1 MALLKKLFIPAVTAV
16 LFAAL
21 CCACMAYSARSMIL
35 IEAESGAVLDSV
47 DCDKRLPMASTTK
60 IMTALVVLERV
71 PLTETV
77 AVTPASTGVEGSSMY
92 LAPGE
97 RLTVEQLLYGLML
110 SSGNDA
116 ASALA
121 IHVAG
126 GEREFAA
133 LMNERARSLGLS
145 DTHFVNPSGLPD
157 DDHYTTARELAVIT
171 AAALQNPDFRR
182 IVSMK
187 SVTLAGRTLTN
198 HNKLLKLYDGAIG
211 VKTGFTKKAGRC
223 LVSAAERDGVTL
235 ICVTLNDGDDWND
248 HIAALE
254 LGFSKVKRVTLAEA
268 GGVSITLK
276 TPDGESVIATN
287 PDGAS
292 AVLKK
297 DAEVTSVIRAPRF
310 IYAPAASGDRV
321 GRVDYYS
328 DGALVASCPLAL
340 REGIAAPP
348 LKKELLISRM
358 IQRIKEF
365 INDRICKTAKVSRR

>member
-1 MALLKKLFIPAVTAV
+1 MALLEKLFITAVTAV

-21 CCACMAYSARSMIL
+21 SCACMAYSARSMIL

-47 DCDKRLPMASTTK
+47 NCDTRLPMASTTK

-71 PLTETV
+71 PLTGTV
-77 AVTPASTGVEGSSMY
+77 TVTPASAGVEGSSMY

-133 LMNERARSLGLS
+133 LMNEKARSLGLS
-145 DTHFVNPSGLPD
+145 DTHFTNPSGLPD

-171 AAALQNPDFRR
+171 AAALRVPDFRR
-182 IVSMK
+182 IVSAE
-187 SVTLAGRTLTN
+187 SVALPHRTLHN
-198 HNKLLKLYDGAIG
+198 HNKLLSTYDGAIG

-235 ICVTLNDGDDWND
+235 ICVTLNDGDDWRD
-248 HIAALE
+248 HAAALD
-254 LGFSKVKRVTLAEA
+254 LGFSSVTNTVLAEPLSLN
-268 GGVSITLK
+268 VPLK
-276 TPDGESVIATN
+276 TPDGESVVATN
-287 PDGAS
+287 PDGAF
-292 AVLKK
+292 AVLKNG
-297 DAEVTSVIRAPRF
+297 ARVTSVIRAPRF

-321 GRVDYYS
+321 GRVDFYS
-328 DGALVASCPLAL
+328 DGMLVASCPLTL
-340 REGIAAPP
+340 QNGVAAPP
-348 LKKELLISRM
+348 AKKELLISRL
-358 IQRIKEF
+358 IKKIKEF
-365 INDRICKTAKVSRR
+365 INDRICKTAKISCR